1 MCIESFRKVKS
12 QPRNHE
18 MLHAKQRGFGSTSVL
33 FFFSFIYP
41 IHIFFYIV
49 VERNPWHFSHSIREN
64 ENVTRRLEKNAPRIR
79 GENDCV
85 FAVVQVSR

>member
-33 FFFSFIYP
+33 FFFFSPPSIQFIYRF
-41 IHIFFYIV
+41 HTFVFYIV

-64 ENVTRRLEKNAPRIR
+64 ENVTKVGEKCAGSGARMI
-79 GENDCV
+79 V
-85 FAVVQVSR
+85 Y